1 MHLEGA
7 LLQANHSQ
15 SSAYH
20 GGSSNQRMDYMQYRQ
35 CLYIDVPFWY
45 SEILLRIMA
54 FDPHSIN
61 QFWSHLIRN
70 SHRKEIWIINYN
82 IHTRLPYHT
91 VLEYLNCLYK
101 SLLKFSD
108 PSMPLKE
115 DIQAKNDDSNKMGRI
130 SEVTCSILWIL
141 TECHLF
147 LSI

>member
-20 GGSSNQRMDYMQYRQ
+20 GGSSNQMNYMQYRQ
-35 CLYIDVPFWY
+35 CSYIDVPFW
-45 SEILLRIMA
+45 
-54 FDPHSIN
+54 
-61 QFWSHLIRN
+61 
-70 SHRKEIWIINYN
+70 YN

-108 PSMPLKE
+108 PSMPLRRTYKPRMMTVIKWE
-115 DIQAKNDDSNKMGRI
+115 EFQK
-130 SEVTCSILWIL
+130 
-141 TECHLF
+141 
-147 LSI
+147 

>member
-61 QFWSHLIRN
+61 QF
-70 SHRKEIWIINYN
+70 
-82 IHTRLPYHT
+82 
-91 VLEYLNCLYK
+91 
-101 SLLKFSD
+101 
-108 PSMPLKE
+108 
-115 DIQAKNDDSNKMGRI
+115 
-130 SEVTCSILWIL
+130 
-141 TECHLF
+141 
-147 LSI
+147 